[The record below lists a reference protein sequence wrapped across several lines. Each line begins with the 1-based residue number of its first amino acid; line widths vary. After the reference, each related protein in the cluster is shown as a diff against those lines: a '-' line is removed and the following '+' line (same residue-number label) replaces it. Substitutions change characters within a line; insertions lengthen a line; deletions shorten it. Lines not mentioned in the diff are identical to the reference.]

1 MKTLKFLIF
10 TAVITASAIIPVS
23 ADNETLSLK
32 TIAGV
37 SEYAVNSNLDIKEA
51 GLAVLKARNSLSGI
65 FKVEESSISLSTGF
79 SESEYSELETGISA
93 ELPLI
98 DQLGFSFSVDD
109 QLNSSI
115 RVSINPLYHSS
126 ERKLSDLSLRKAELA
141 LNKAVTETVI
151 NAAAAY
157 MSWSKAIGD
166 KENAESRLALM
177 KQIYEDERVRYNE
190 GEATLDD
197 VREALLDWSES
208 RTSMNTASQAL
219 NTSENE
225 LYSILNTTPEAVSIE
240 PADRQS
246 IESELTRIKEVRKLG
261 DYSADFSYE
270 VLSADI
276 DRQTAEAELKEVW
289 LFSPELSASGGADFS
304 QQDAATVSASVSIG
318 LSSDSWNAEERSEL
332 KKQLEL
338 SSEYKNSAEAS
349 AQLSLLQLTG
359 TIETA
364 AINTEISAIELE
376 QAGELKAEAEF
387 LFEQGE
393 YSNTELDDAVLAEK
407 EAEAAYFGALADE
420 LGSWMEL
427 SLYSLID

>member
-1 MKTLKFLIF
+1 MKTLKFIIF

-65 FKVEESSISLSTGF
+65 FKLEESSISLSTGF
-79 SESEYSELETGISA
+79 SGSEYSELETGINA

-98 DQLGFSFSVDD
+98 DQLGFSFSVDE

-126 ERKLSDLSLRKAELA
+126 ESKLADLSLRKAEIA
-141 LNKAVTETVI
+141 LNNAVTETVI

-157 MSWSKAIGD
+157 MSWSKALGD

-177 KQIYEDERVRYNE
+177 KQIYEDERIRYDE

-197 VREALLDWSES
+197 VRDALLDWSES
-208 RTSMNTASQAL
+208 RTAMNTASQAL
-219 NTSENE
+219 NSAENE

-240 PADRQS
+240 PADRQT
-246 IESELTRIKEVRKLG
+246 IESELTRIKAATDIS

-276 DRQTAEAELKEVW
+276 DRKTAEAELKEVW

-304 QQDAATVSASVSIG
+304 QQEAAKVSASVSIG
-318 LSSDSWNAEERSEL
+318 LTSDSWNAEERSEL

-364 AINTEISAIELE
+364 AINTEISGIELE

-393 YSNTELDDAVLAEK
+393 YSNTELDDAVLAER
-407 EAEAAYFGALADE
+407 EAEAAYFGALAEE